1 MLHIHWLGDVI
12 FQFSCSI
19 RGFEILIHI
28 MASGVLLFI
37 MVYYDE
43 TTTFTLMMI
52 IMLMLVQACSL
63 SSDNLLLAGTVIR
76 NTKHVFACCV
86 YAGERSGAMKQF
98 YVDEF
103 VLAGTQTKIS
113 LNSKITKNKFSTLER
128 SLNKYLVFMV
138 VILLTEMV
146 VSTILSFSLDYEFRR
161 GTDTYLFSLSRCS
174 SAL

>member
-1 MLHIHWLGDVI
+1 MIPRTLHIHWLGDVI

-19 RGFEILIHI
+19 RGFEILKHYY
-28 MASGVLLFI
+28 GVRCLIVI

-86 YAGERSGAMKQF
+86 YAGEGSGAMK
-98 YVDEF
+98 
-103 VLAGTQTKIS
+103 
-113 LNSKITKNKFSTLER
+113 
-128 SLNKYLVFMV
+128 
-138 VILLTEMV
+138 
-146 VSTILSFSLDYEFRR
+146 
-161 GTDTYLFSLSRCS
+161 
-174 SAL
+174 

>member
-1 MLHIHWLGDVI
+1 
-12 FQFSCSI
+12 
-19 RGFEILIHI
+19 
-28 MASGVLLFI
+28 
-37 MVYYDE
+37 
-43 TTTFTLMMI
+43 
-52 IMLMLVQACSL
+52 MLMLVQACSL

-86 YAGERSGAMKQF
+86 YAGEMSGAMN
-98 YVDEF
+98 YSMLTSL
-103 VLAGTQTKIS
+103 LAGTQTKIS

-128 SLNKYLVFMV
+128 SLNKYLIFMV

-174 SAL
+174 VLQSSHHNLMLRLEKSIKIKILRKLYQPSH